1 MAAGVFLSA
10 GACRASLGTFPAVC
24 RGLWRLG
31 VDDATLDA
39 VMAHDNRRGA
49 PPRRYSGDHRCH
61 RRSTL
66 QHSPACLDCHA
77 LLAVPSREGFGQQ
90 CSAISAHPQ
99 RNSCACMWRHESTR
113 GRSASCWNYRGHE
126 LPCSIMQ
133 SLEQQTLPSLRRR
146 LRASW
151 SATTPHRPCS
161 PKKRCALNAIRE
173 LLRLHDL
180 VVVDPI
186 PDSRF
191 VVTVRSACPRGQRQ
205 SLLFFRNMPRS
216 SSWTVRT
223 KSASSSGL
231 GSVLLL

>member
-1 MAAGVFLSA
+1 MRDATGRLVQTADKKRATLERSACTVFLSA

-49 PPRRYSGDHRCH
+49 PTRRYSGDHRCH

-99 RNSCACMWRHESTR
+99 RDSCACMWRRAREAGQRAVGITR
-113 GRSASCWNYRGHE
+113 VMNCRAQSCSR
-126 LPCSIMQ
+126 
-133 SLEQQTLPSLRRR
+133 
-146 LRASW
+146 W
-151 SATTPHRPCS
+151 SSRPC
-161 PKKRCALNAIRE
+161 R
-173 LLRLHDL
+173 
-180 VVVDPI
+180 
-186 PDSRF
+186 
-191 VVTVRSACPRGQRQ
+191 ACGGGSEPRGVQQHRITHAVPKRGVPSMPSGSYSVFMTWW
-205 SLLFFRNMPRS
+205 SLTLYQTADS
-216 SSWTVRT
+216 
-223 KSASSSGL
+223 L
-231 GSVLLL
+231 